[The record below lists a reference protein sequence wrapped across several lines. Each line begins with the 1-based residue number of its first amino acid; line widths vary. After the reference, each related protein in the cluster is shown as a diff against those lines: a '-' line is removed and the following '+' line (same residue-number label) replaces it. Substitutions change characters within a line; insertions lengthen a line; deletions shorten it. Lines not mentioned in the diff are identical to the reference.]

1 MKKFNKILKVMAIV
15 CFCTF
20 TIGLIVSIKTFNLN
34 ELKNANI
41 DLGKF
46 SKYVINDVEDVF
58 NNIEDSN
65 AKHLD
70 KEINLDEIKNISI
83 KSDLSNI
90 QIKEN
95 KNIDKLKVSVNYKY
109 KGDINIK
116 EDTLNIESVN
126 SENMKN
132 NKGGYK
138 ILLEIPKEFK
148 INKLNVTNHLGNI
161 ELDNVLFSDA
171 DLSSDL
177 GSIKI
182 NSTEYFIAN
191 NIDASVNMGKLEIY
205 NVDCL
210 NGKLT
215 SDMGGIKYIVNNKE
229 DVEYGSLTAVSN
241 AGSIEA
247 SFEFLNRNLILEND
261 MGLVKL
267 KVKNEGKNIDLKTSN
282 DMGKIKNNFK
292 IIEDKTINKRF
303 NVDIKNNMGA
313 IEIN

>member
-1 MKKFNKILKVMAIV
+1 MRKFHKILKIMAIV

-20 TIGLIVSIKTFNLN
+20 TIGLLVSIKTFDLKELSNKNL
-34 ELKNANI
+34 
-41 DLGKF
+41 DLNKISKF
-46 SKYVINDVEDVF
+46 VMSDVE
-58 NNIEDSN
+58 EDNN
-65 AKHLD
+65 AKHLN
-70 KEINLDEIKNISI
+70 KEIDLNEFKSISI
-83 KSDLSNI
+83 KSDISNI
-90 QIKEN
+90 QLKEN
-95 KNIDKLKVSVNYKY
+95 KNIKNLKVTVDYKY

-116 EDTLNIESVN
+116 ENTLNIESVN

-138 ILLEIPKEFK
+138 ILLEVPKGFK
-148 INKLNVTNHLGNI
+148 INKLNITNHLGNI
-161 ELDNVLFSDA
+161 ELDDILFEGS
-171 DLSSDL
+171 DLSSDF
-177 GSIKI
+177 GSIQV
-182 NSTEYFIAN
+182 NSREYILVN
-191 NIDASVNMGKLEIY
+191 NINATVNMGKLEIN

-215 SDMGGIKYIVNNKE
+215 SDMGSIKYNVNNKE
-229 DVEYGSLTAVSN
+229 DEDYGSLSIKSSAGGIN
-241 AGSIEA
+241 AC
-247 SFEFLNRNLILEND
+247 FEYLNRNLILEND

-292 IIEDKTINKRF
+292 IVEDTSINKRF